1 MRHGNHNRKFGRVK
15 SQRSALLKGLVLS
28 LIKHGRIETSEAKA
42 KELRPYMEKLVTKA
56 NEGTLHST
64 RQIVSRLYGRT
75 AEAKTLIEKIAPK
88 YKGRT
93 GGYTRI
99 TKLGERAGDAS
110 KMSVIE
116 FV

>member
-1 MRHGNHNRKFGRVK
+1 MRHGNHNRKFGRVT
-15 SQRSALLKGLVLS
+15 SQRDALLKGLVLA
-28 LIKHGRIETSEAKA
+28 LIKHGRIETTEAKA
-42 KELRPYMEKLVTKA
+42 KELRPHIEKLITKA
-56 NEGTLHST
+56 NEGTLHSH
-64 RQIVSRLYGRT
+64 RLILSRLYNLK
-75 AEAKTLIEKIAPK
+75 AETKTLIEKIAPK

-99 TKLGERAGDAS
+99 TKLPQRLSDAS